1 MIENVLS
8 VGIDIGTS
16 TTQLVFS
23 RIKIE
28 NTASVTS
35 VPRIS
40 IIDKEVIY
48 RSDIYFTPLLS
59 QTEIDGSKVREI
71 VEREYQKAGIKPSD
85 LTTGVA
91 IITGETARKQNASQI
106 MEMLSSLA
114 GDFVVAT
121 AGPDL
126 EGIIAGK
133 GAGAHMISKKTGK
146 TVANLDIG
154 GGTTNIAVFKDG
166 EVIDTCCLD
175 IGGRLIKLQ
184 GSTLKV
190 QYIAP
195 KLKRL
200 SMEIGA
206 YVSENKEISM
216 QQVKDITGRMAGIL
230 EEVLGIAVKSPCLS
244 YMLTTQDL
252 RRDYNID
259 CVTFSGGVADFIY
272 GSAESGF
279 FRFGDIGILL
289 GESIKKSSI
298 FERFEILVPA
308 ETIRATV
315 IGAGTHTVDI
325 SGSTI
330 NYTKDIFPLKNIP
343 ILKVSAWDEGSDY
356 ERIAEGVKEKIKWFY
371 HGGEEQQIALSIKG
385 VKNPSFK
392 QVNKIAREVL
402 KGMESLLKTKLPI
415 IVIIE
420 NDMAKALGQTLYSHL
435 NYGRDVICIDDIRVE
450 NGDYIDIG
458 KPLAG
463 GRVVPVIIKTL
474 VFNS

>member
-1 MIENVLS
+1 MVENILS

-23 RIKIE
+23 RIIIE
-28 NTASVTS
+28 NTASFAS

-40 IIDKEVIY
+40 IIDKKVIY
-48 RSDIYFTPLLS
+48 KSGIYFTPLIS
-59 QTEIDGSKVREI
+59 QTEIDGSKQKDI

-85 LTTGVA
+85 LSTGVA
-91 IITGETARKQNASQI
+91 IITGETARKHNASQV
-106 MEMLSSLA
+106 METLSGLA

-126 EGIIAGK
+126 EAIIAGK
-133 GAGAHMISKKTGK
+133 GAGAHTLSKNTGK

-154 GGTTNIAVFKDG
+154 GGTTNIAVFKNG

-175 IGGRLIKLQ
+175 IGGRLIRLQ
-184 GSTLKV
+184 KNTLKV
-190 QYIAP
+190 KYLAP
-195 KLKRL
+195 KLERL
-200 SMEIGA
+200 SAGIGLDIA
-206 YVSENKEISM
+206 LNKEVTM
-216 QQVKDITGRMAGIL
+216 QQIRGITERMAVII
-230 EEVLGIAVKSPCLS
+230 EEVLGIGDRSPELL

-252 RRDYNID
+252 RRNYKID
-259 CVTFSGGVADFIY
+259 CISFSGGIADCIY
-272 GSAESGF
+272 GTIEGGMF
-279 FRFGDIGILL
+279 QFGDIGIIL
-289 GESIKKSSI
+289 GESIRKSAI
-298 FERFEILVPA
+298 FDKYEIAIPP

-330 NYTKDIFPLKNIP
+330 NYTKDMFPLKNIP
-343 ILKVSAWDEGSDY
+343 ILKVSAKDEDSDY
-356 ERIAEGVKEKIKWFY
+356 DRIAEGVREKFKWFC
-371 HGGEEQQIALSIKG
+371 HGGEQQQIALAIKG
-385 VKNPSFK
+385 VKNPSFR
-392 QVNKIAREVL
+392 QVSKIAGEVI
-402 KGMESLLKTKLPI
+402 KGLEELLKTKLPI

-420 NDMAKALGQTLYSHL
+420 NDMAKALGQTLHNRL
-435 NYGRDVICIDDIRVE
+435 EYGRDVICIDDIRVE